1 MRSIHQNSLLAEQPI
16 ILREFEG
23 SRLPNADVVD
33 KALPGGVEHARVIT
47 KVVRACYRYARAYGR
62 LLNI

>member
-1 MRSIHQNSLLAEQPI
+1 M

-23 SRLPNADVVD
+23 IRLPNADVVD
-33 KALPGGVEHARVIT
+33 KALPDGVEHARVIT